1 LFLVA
6 HSRSARQCLRYDEE
20 DDDEEDDDED
30 DDEEDDEQ
38 DGDEVMVVSPD

>member
-1 LFLVA
+1 LRIVEA
-6 HSRSARQCLRYDEE
+6 QDNAWRYDEE
-20 DDDEEDDDED
+20 VDEEDDDED